1 MTIDPTE
8 SDERISLESSR
19 RKSRSSIRQPSSSV
33 GRRSTTGNPGSLS
46 CVYFFGLTVAPGN
59 VRRRARG
66 WRQARG
72 SASSGRCCRSCH
84 LGDPIPSMG
93 FSSNFL
99 ACYYPLPAVERENV
113 RSGLSASV
121 VEDDGGDRHAQA
133 RVDPVPAGR
142 RPASAKLARDT
153 RSYLSF
159 SASNHKEWPRVRDDR
174 LRL

>member
-46 CVYFFGLTVAPGN
+46 FVYFFGLAVAPGN

-66 WRQARG
+66 GRRQAAGGADPATWAIPSHPWDSRLTFWPVIIRCPRLN
-72 SASSGRCCRSCH
+72 GRRSC
-84 LGDPIPSMG
+84 
-93 FSSNFL
+93 
-99 ACYYPLPAVERENV
+99 
-113 RSGLSASV
+113 LSASV
-121 VEDDGGDRHAQA
+121 VEDDGEDRHAQA

-153 RSYLSF
+153 RSFLSF